1 MINIF
6 QEIQKKNKMFGMP
19 IGAAGNKLLD
29 NSMLEK
35 DLSDYMIKRLTLV
48 CDDVQI
54 VDAEALSYLEIL
66 CFRVIEDSR
75 IMPQMRSLLH
85 VLDKLEE
92 DLAYSTEIFGERAGF
107 ILDFLEAD
115 TLRKAVDKSM
125 NSRERNVLG
134 RITRLRRTYLR
145 KASDGASQSQ
155 WKKPAEM
162 KAYLDDYIIGQ
173 NDAKMAVCTAVYG
186 HGKRLRHPELKFA
199 PNVVLL
205 IGPSGCGKTEIMRR
219 IREIVDYPMVFT
231 DVSSLGASQF
241 RGRHKEDI
249 LLELYEAAGRKKAD
263 AEKGII
269 FMDEFDKL
277 LLPAIS
283 ERGVNIHDDVQSQ
296 MLTMLEGSE
305 IELKADGMPLLL
317 NTSHMLFVL
326 AGAFQGIEEYIRSD
340 KKKRENMPGNI
351 GFLSP
356 LEKEMDLSFVRDNI
370 NHEVLMEYGMKR
382 ELAGRVS
389 TVAVLERLTEQD
401 LIRILT
407 EPKDNLIE
415 RYERE
420 LQLSVNAELIFTEG
434 ALLVAAQEALKT
446 PVGAR
451 ALQSILGRA
460 LRKVLY
466 KAPEMKGLKRVVINE
481 DVIQN
486 GAEALYETEDVS
498 SEDIT
503 SEEAGIGNRLPEVE
517 S

>member
-29 NSMLEK
+29 NSMLGK
-35 DLSDYMIKRLTLV
+35 DISDYIIRRLTLV

-54 VDAEALSYLEIL
+54 ADAEALSYLEIL
-66 CFRVIEDSR
+66 CFRVIEDSS

-92 DLAYSTEIFGERAGF
+92 DLVYSTEIFGERAGF

-145 KASDGASQSQ
+145 QVSDGTLQSQ

-296 MLTMLEGSE
+296 MLTML
-305 IELKADGMPLLL
+305 
-317 NTSHMLFVL
+317 
-326 AGAFQGIEEYIRSD
+326 
-340 KKKRENMPGNI
+340 
-351 GFLSP
+351 
-356 LEKEMDLSFVRDNI
+356 
-370 NHEVLMEYGMKR
+370 
-382 ELAGRVS
+382 
-389 TVAVLERLTEQD
+389 
-401 LIRILT
+401 
-407 EPKDNLIE
+407 
-415 RYERE
+415 
-420 LQLSVNAELIFTEG
+420 
-434 ALLVAAQEALKT
+434 
-446 PVGAR
+446 
-451 ALQSILGRA
+451 
-460 LRKVLY
+460 
-466 KAPEMKGLKRVVINE
+466 
-481 DVIQN
+481 
-486 GAEALYETEDVS
+486 
-498 SEDIT
+498 
-503 SEEAGIGNRLPEVE
+503 
-517 S
+517 

>member
-1 MINIF
+1 MKKECSFCGRSEREVKLLISGLSGYICEDCAQQAYRIV
-6 QEIQKKNKMFGMP
+6 QENLVDDKKKDK
-19 IGAAGNKLLD
+19 AAGNK
-29 NSMLEK
+29 SQMK
-35 DLSDYMIKRLTLV
+35 KV
-48 CDDVQI
+48 PKPK
-54 VDAEALSYLEIL
+54 EI
-66 CFRVIEDSR
+66 
-75 IMPQMRSLLH
+75 
-85 VLDKLEE
+85 
-92 DLAYSTEIFGERAGF
+92 
-107 ILDFLEAD
+107 
-115 TLRKAVDKSM
+115 
-125 NSRERNVLG
+125 
-134 RITRLRRTYLR
+134 
-145 KASDGASQSQ
+145 
-155 WKKPAEM
+155 

-173 NDAKMAVCTAVYG
+173 EDAKMAVCTAVYG

-249 LLELYEAAGRKKAD
+249 LLELYEAAGKKKAD
-263 AEKGII
+263 AERGII

-326 AGAFQGIEEYIRSD
+326 AGAFQGIEEYITSD
-340 KKKRENMPGNI
+340 KKKREKMPGNI

-389 TVAVLERLTEQD
+389 SVAVLERLTEED
-401 LIRILT
+401 LMRILT

-420 LQLSVNAELIFTEG
+420 LKLSVEADLIFTEN
-434 ALLVAAQEALKT
+434 ALRAVAQQALKT

-451 ALQSILGRA
+451 ALQSILGKA

-466 KAPEMKGLKRVVINE
+466 RAPEMKGLKRVVINE
-481 DVIQN
+481 DVILH
-486 GAEALYETEDVS
+486 GAEAMYEVEGSAADDANT
-498 SEDIT
+498 
-503 SEEAGIGNRLPEVE
+503 ANRLPEVE

>member
-1 MINIF
+1 MINLF
-6 QEIQKKNKMFGMP
+6 QEIQKKNKMAGMP
-19 IGAAGNKLLD
+19 LGTVGYKRSEDSLLSQD
-29 NSMLEK
+29 I
-35 DLSDYMIKRLTLV
+35 SDYIIKRLTVV
-48 CDDVQI
+48 CDDVQL

-66 CFRVIEDSR
+66 CFRVIEDPR

-85 VLDKLEE
+85 ILEKLEE
-92 DLAYSTEIFGERAGF
+92 DLAYSTEIFGDRARF

-115 TLRKAVDKSM
+115 TLRKAVDKSI
-125 NSRERNVLG
+125 NSRERAVLG
-134 RITRLRRTYLR
+134 RITCLRRTYLQKMNNGR
-145 KASDGASQSQ
+145 SKAP
-155 WKKPAEM
+155 WKRPAEM

-173 NDAKMAVCTAVYG
+173 EDAKMAVCTAVYG
-186 HGKRLRHPELKFA
+186 HGKRLRHKELKFA

-317 NTSHMLFVL
+317 DTSHMLFVL

-340 KKKRENMPGNI
+340 KKKREKLPGNI

-356 LEKEMDLSFVRDNI
+356 LEKEMDLAFVRDNI

-401 LIRILT
+401 LMRILT

-420 LQLSVNAELIFTEG
+420 LKLSVDADLIFTES
-434 ALLVAAQEALKT
+434 ALLAVARQALKT

-451 ALQSILGRA
+451 ALQSILGKA
-460 LRKVLY
+460 MRKVLY
-466 KAPEMKGLKRVVINE
+466 RAPEMKGLKRVVINE
-481 DVIQN
+481 DVIEN
-486 GAEALYETEDVS
+486 GAEAMYEVEDA
-498 SEDIT
+498 
-503 SEEAGIGNRLPEVE
+503 SEENSAAGSLPEVE